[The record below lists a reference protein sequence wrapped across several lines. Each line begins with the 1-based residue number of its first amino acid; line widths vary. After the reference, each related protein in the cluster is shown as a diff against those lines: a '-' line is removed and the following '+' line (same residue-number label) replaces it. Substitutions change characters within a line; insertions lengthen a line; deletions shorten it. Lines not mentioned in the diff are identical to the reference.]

1 MRRSA
6 RAKGINQ
13 LVNRW
18 FQVAGPRTV
27 QKIVDTL
34 QKSQQCFSYESILI
48 FEFKR

>member
-13 LVNRW
+13 LVKRW

-34 QKSQQCFSYESILI
+34 QKSQQCISYESILI